1 MLVSFSKSDKPKLR
15 LNTDRILSVTTEVED
30 DDYLLNTNKG
40 DDEHLVEWHQ
50 FCFKNKRDLQEAEE
64 RLQQLMGYVEI

>member
-1 MLVSFSKSDKPKLR
+1 MLVRFSKSDKPKLR

-30 DDYLLNTNKG
+30 DDYLLNNNKG

>member
-30 DDYLLNTNKG
+30 DDYLLNINKG